1 MERNN
6 GYLKDLIDNIK
17 KTDEMIVLNKAN
29 GELSII
35 IDQYEAIKARQIS
48 ELIDSLA
55 IPPYQDIEGL
65 SVIKTILNKFYP
77 ELPSDL
83 VKRKE
88 LRELEDSIS

>member
-1 MERNN
+1 
-6 GYLKDLIDNIK
+6 
-17 KTDEMIVLNKAN
+17 MIALNKAN

-55 IPPYQDIEGL
+55 IPPYQNIESI